1 MILTTMISVSIII
14 AAIFFMSFSF
24 LFFLSSFFS
33 VSQNNVLK
41 GQRMRRRRRT
51 RPPPLALPF
60 PFCFRA
66 PGLVV
71 AAWHYASVAA
81 GGRLLAR
88 SCRRSFACVRID
100 GDVCCNATALSLFCH
115 SRHGASGGTLLLRSV
130 RTRLLILV
138 RLILIYGSH
147 YYSLFI
153 LLLVTFECGYYD
165 SNRSWAVT

>member
-1 MILTTMISVSIII
+1 MILTTMISASIII

-66 PGLVV
+66 PGIVV

-100 GDVCCNATALSLFCH
+100 GDVCCNATALSLFCL
-115 SRHGASGGTLLLRSV
+115 SRHGASGGTHSTTQRAYASFNSRSSNSHLRLALLFSFYSSSRHV
-130 RTRLLILV
+130 RVRLL
-138 RLILIYGSH
+138 
-147 YYSLFI
+147 
-153 LLLVTFECGYYD
+153 
-165 SNRSWAVT
+165 